1 MTLVRVV
8 VDRFL
13 RRSGSRVSILNACR
27 HEVPLALSLRVTPI
41 PSRTTQE
48 STRPRASDRPMC
60 CQPGNRHGLPA
71 SDIDRRRR
79 YSIKMQP
86 RWNHARSAAQP
97 NSSSHAQGLEG
108 KEISSPSG
116 RGRKMSLTSPLIEQ
130 ALALIDPG
138 LPRKQGFEYSYH
150 KRGVQR
156 TKRQSLWPR
165 L

>member
-1 MTLVRVV
+1 
-8 VDRFL
+8 
-13 RRSGSRVSILNACR
+13 
-27 HEVPLALSLRVTPI
+27 
-41 PSRTTQE
+41 
-48 STRPRASDRPMC
+48 MC

-130 ALALIDPG
+130 ALAQACAIYSPQKPG
-138 LPRKQGFEYSYH
+138 HECYGDISPVRQLVVKVWISQGSAT
-150 KRGVQR
+150 GDVQGEPPFSES
-156 TKRQSLWPR
+156 T
-165 L
+165 